1 MKKPAAPIIDAHTI
15 KRHGAEGTCLSWHGG
30 GGLRVHYA
38 ACALYKSI
46 LGGIGAIAA
55 PIILWRC
62 LLSCTIKKPTACA
75 AELRA
80 WFE

>member
-1 MKKPAAPIIDAHTI
+1 MYWPMKKPAAPIIDAHTI

-30 GGLRVHYA
+30 GGLLVHYA

-62 LLSCTIKKPTACA
+62 LIVYYTKAYCVCS
-75 AELRA
+75 
-80 WFE
+80 